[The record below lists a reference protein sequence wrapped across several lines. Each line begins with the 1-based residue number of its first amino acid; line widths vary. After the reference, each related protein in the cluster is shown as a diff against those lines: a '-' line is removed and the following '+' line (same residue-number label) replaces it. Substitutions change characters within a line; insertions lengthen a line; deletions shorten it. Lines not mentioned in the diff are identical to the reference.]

1 MKKEKRSTKIIKN
14 RFTVQLLRSLS
25 LLSRHGV
32 VHCDLKPENILLK
45 HPTKS
50 TIKVIDFGSSCLENQ
65 RGNFPHF
72 YYIWININNS
82 F

>member
-1 MKKEKRSTKIIKN
+1 LFEEDDMLITSFLLQN

-25 LLSRHGV
+25 LLSKHGV

-50 TIKVIDFGSSCLENQ
+50 TIKVIDFGTSCLENQ
-65 RGNFPHF
+65 RGKGFF
-72 YYIWININNS
+72 S
-82 F
+82 EA